1 MGGETSRKRLLVG
14 EPGMTVLEQRF
25 TLLWEPIAAKE
36 AFATTSEDSP
46 GDSHAR
52 GQSCSG
58 FNDLPDGFVPEDC
71 RCRLGSSPFV
81 GMKVASAECTAID
94 LDQRFAFF
102 QSRNGTFDEFELLPK
117 SVKNCNASRHALRP
131 LLAKNLAVGISMRM
145 PATATSHARPRKNGR
160 TWAASAFPKFLRR
173 KTPTRAA

>member
-1 MGGETSRKRLLVG
+1 MGSETSRKRLLFG
-14 EPGMTVLEQRF
+14 EPSVTVLEQRF

-36 AFATTSEDSP
+36 AIAATSEDSP
-46 GDSHAR
+46 GNSNAQ
-52 GQSCSG
+52 GEPCSG

-71 RCRLGSSPFV
+71 GSRLGSSTLIGV
-81 GMKVASAECTAID
+81 EIASAECAATD
-94 LDQRFAFF
+94 LDQRFTFF
-102 QSRNGTFDEFELLPK
+102 QSRNGTFDEFERLPK
-117 SVKNCNASRHALRP
+117 AVKNCDASRHALRP